1 MRFGRKKSI
10 NEVVLLGVGESC
22 FRPVRARAFV
32 KYDTHGIS
40 SYDSTSELLFHKV
53 GIIKVKKTLLLQ
65 KVSIANPEK
74 RTEGRKELSP
84 MPANAN
90 EFQEG
95 LSFFLNVARSVQYRA
110 LCFPG
115 KIIRSGNREP
125 GKWTASKLRTQ
136 HPAFVAR
143 NDSDVNF

>member
-1 MRFGRKKSI
+1 M
-10 NEVVLLGVGESC
+10 
-22 FRPVRARAFV
+22 

-115 KIIRSGNREP
+115 KIIRSGNRESGP
-125 GKWTASKLRTQ
+125 RQNYAPSIVPSLQEMTLMFIFETSPSL
-136 HPAFVAR
+136 
-143 NDSDVNF
+143 